1 MLDAATA
8 IDLCRTALLSAVVIA
23 APLLVV
29 GIAVGLVIGLLQ
41 GLTQIQDQTVAFVP
55 KLLATAAVLIVCM
68 PWIMS
73 RMVEFTR
80 EVFQNAGVP

>member
-1 MLDAATA
+1 MDAASA
-8 IDLCRTALLSAVVIA
+8 MDLCRTALISAVVIA
-23 APLLVV
+23 APLLLV
-29 GIAVGLVIGLLQ
+29 GIAVGLVVGLIQ

-55 KLLATAAVLIVCM
+55 KLLATAAVLIACM
-68 PWIMS
+68 PWLMS

>member
-1 MLDAATA
+1 MLDAASA
-8 IDLCRTALLSAVVIA
+8 MDLCRDALLAAVIIA
-23 APLLVV
+23 APLLLV
-29 GIAVGLVIGLLQ
+29 GVAVGLVVGLVQ

-68 PWIMS
+68 PWLMT

-80 EVFQNAGVP
+80 EVFQNAGSP